1 MKKESKQQTI
11 KQAYKAKYAAK
22 FKEISNKVDKL
33 YHEKSKLEDKAI
45 HDLIKHGMYL
55 KDADS
60 NDYYKIV
67 KEDKLLK
74 AIVLTPMHSI
84 RVNAIEWELDLS
96 TLTSITKKAYD
107 DRLATILEYIVYT
120 LK

>member
-1 MKKESKQQTI
+1 MKKSKKQTI
-11 KQAYKAKYAAK
+11 KQAYKAKYTSK
-22 FKEISNKVDKL
+22 LKELNTKMDKL
-33 YHEKSKLEDKAI
+33 YDEKSKLEDKAI
-45 HDLIKHGMYL
+45 HDLIKQGMYL

-67 KEDKLLK
+67 KEDKVLK
-74 AIVLTPMHSI
+74 VIVLTPMHSI

>member
-1 MKKESKQQTI
+1 MKKSKKQTI
-11 KQAYKAKYAAK
+11 KQAYKAKYASK
-22 FKEISNKVDKL
+22 LKEVNTKMDKL
-33 YHEKSKLEDKAI
+33 YDEKSKLEDKAI
-45 HDLIKHGMYL
+45 HDLIKQGMYL

-67 KEDKLLK
+67 KEDKVLK
-74 AIVLTPMHSI
+74 VIVLTPMHSI